1 MVTVTVA
8 KYGIVLLIANCQRT
22 VDENAGTFMT
32 DIKFYCIL
40 SEQDWQ
46 IVEEDRWWGFMILG
60 EDFVNCGR
68 DQREWAFEV
77 REVKSEIK
85 KLSLFFEKC
94 KVKKKCFHSFS
105 RSAKWNQNAFTLFR
119 EVKSEIKMLRDRDR
133 EVKILENSEQFSRN
147 EIFEQVETSLWGNL
161 APNKVEELTIVNEN
175 EEKATCFKQNSQ
187 YKYKDDFNHIGVRI
201 DYNRMDDDLEEELDA
216 AEYEDF
222 DDAEEESEEEE

>member
-1 MVTVTVA
+1 MQSE
-8 KYGIVLLIANCQRT
+8 KKIVFNL
-22 VDENAGTFMT
+22 F
-32 DIKFYCIL
+32 
-40 SEQDWQ
+40 
-46 IVEEDRWWGFMILG
+46 
-60 EDFVNCGR
+60 
-68 DQREWAFEV
+68 
-77 REVKSEIK
+77 REVQSEK
-85 KLSLFFEKC
+85 
-94 KVKKKCFHSFS
+94 
-105 RSAKWNQNAFTLFR
+105 NAFILFW

-133 EVKILENSEQFSRN
+133 DLKILENSEQFSRN

>member
-1 MVTVTVA
+1 MSYFQM
-8 KYGIVLLIANCQRT
+8 YGCQT
-22 VDENAGTFMT
+22 GT
-32 DIKFYCIL
+32 
-40 SEQDWQ
+40 SES
-46 IVEEDRWWGFMILG
+46 GFL
-60 EDFVNCGR
+60 
-68 DQREWAFEV
+68 
-77 REVKSEIK
+77 K
-85 KLSLFFEKC
+85 FEKW
-94 KVKKKCFHSFS
+94 KVKIKSFHSFS
-105 RSAKWNQNAFTLFR
+105 RSAKWKKNAFTLFR

-175 EEKATCFKQNSQ
+175 EEKGTCFKQNSQ